1 MEKPP
6 GYGPGIVGSNP
17 TGSTKYGVVSLM
29 VKLAVVVRVL
39 GVRFSYYAPTNL
51 RRKYMTREQKKQV
64 LEVRLNNVKARG
76 KHIENPGVVR
86 KLERQLRNL
95 MN

>member
-1 MEKPP
+1 M
-6 GYGPGIVGSNP
+6 GSNP

-39 GVRFSYYAPTNL
+39 GVRFSYYVLTNL
-51 RRKYMTREQKKQV
+51 RRKYMTREQKKQI

-76 KHIENPGVVR
+76 KHTENPGVVR

-95 MN
+95 TD